1 MAIPQDFHFIVD
13 WLSTIMPGNAFTSM
27 TNLFAVEPA
36 NNGALVALIVSVV
49 WTIGFPI
56 LSFILFKT
64 RATLD
69 R

>member
-1 MAIPQDFHFIVD
+1 MFAVALVALEGEDQIPLAERLFNVQQQH
-13 WLSTIMPGNAFTSM
+13 
-27 TNLFAVEPA
+27 LFAVEPA